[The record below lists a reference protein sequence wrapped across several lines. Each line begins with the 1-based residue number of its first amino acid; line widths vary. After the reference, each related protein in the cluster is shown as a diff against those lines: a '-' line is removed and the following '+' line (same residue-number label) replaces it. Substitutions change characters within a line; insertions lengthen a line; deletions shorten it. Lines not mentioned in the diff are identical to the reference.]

1 MNAKAELKVW
11 NFQVLMLV
19 QAMLGAVTPNF
30 RMVVLSCEDDVWVIR
45 FYFEENIEDDIG
57 EVEDI
62 ICQYTAYQGSDLKCR
77 SEIFVGN
84 EDLPRLCQ
92 AERVVYRRKE

>member
-1 MNAKAELKVW
+1 MNAEAELNVW

-30 RMVVLSCEDDVWVIR
+30 RMVVLSYEDDVWVIR
-45 FYFEENIEDDIG
+45 FYLEEKIEDDIG

-62 ICQYTAYQGSDLKCR
+62 ICQYTAYQDSDLKCT
-77 SEIFVGN
+77 SEILVGN
-84 EDLPRLCQ
+84 EDLPSLSE

>member
-1 MNAKAELKVW
+1 MNAEDELKAW

-45 FYFEENIEDDIG
+45 FYFEE
-57 EVEDI
+57 
-62 ICQYTAYQGSDLKCR
+62 K
-77 SEIFVGN
+77 
-84 EDLPRLCQ
+84 
-92 AERVVYRRKE
+92 K